1 MRRELLIPYALDLER
16 DGRISADEIATIMSD
31 ARSTVRLQAT
41 ASADTI
47 SRKALRFS
55 CPACG
60 QKLYP
65 HAPTA
70 KHGRHYWTHL
80 RGGADECPL
89 ERKRKLT
96 PDQISARIFHGRQEG
111 DAHKDLVR
119 LLAGLAESD
128 ASVEGVEL
136 GAYEAPTD
144 AMRDEFPYGRFPD
157 VKFNC
162 NGNRVVLEA
171 QLATITLHGINGRR
185 AFYDRSGA
193 CLLWVMRNF
202 DPRGPMRASV
212 RDIVAD
218 QSGSLF
224 SLDSDIVALSRGDG
238 VFRLRVWTFL
248 GAGHAEPWEAS
259 VVTIA
264 EAASLARPVRW
275 SDDFKRRWIEEYKGS
290 SYGGPGKIDPFGMLN
305 ELAARAKLPPFER
318 SSSGECMLALVRLLI
333 SLEAGFVT
341 GSGHPQL
348 ISIANNFNN
357 NGGYR
362 AASLVRMAIERWQP
376 RLLARTSMQNALA
389 RAKDELRTSGVA
401 EWGRL
406 SPIGLMRDA
415 LFPDW
420 DLSKPEQAS
429 SSRSG

>member
-1 MRRELLIPYALDLER
+1 MPRALLIPYAIDLDR
-16 DGRISADEIATIMSD
+16 DVMISADEIAGLMD
-31 ARSTVRLQAT
+31 DVRSTVRLRAT
-41 ASADTI
+41 AYVDTN
-47 SRKALRFS
+47 SRQALRLA

-60 QKLYP
+60 QRLYP
-65 HAPTA
+65 RAPIF
-70 KHGRHYWTHL
+70 KNSRYFWSHL
-80 RGGADECPL
+80 PRGAYECPL

-96 PDQISARIFHGRQEG
+96 PDQINARIFHGRQEG
-111 DAHKDLVR
+111 EAHKDLVA
-119 LLAGLAESD
+119 LLAGLAERD
-128 ASVEGVEL
+128 ASIGVVEIG
-136 GAYEAPTD
+136 GYEPPTG
-144 AMRDEFPYGRFPD
+144 AMRVDFPFGRFPD
-157 VKFNC
+157 VKFTC
-162 NGNRVVLEA
+162 NGSKVVLEA

-218 QSGSLF
+218 QSGLLF
-224 SLDSDIVALSRGDG
+224 SLDSDLVAPNRDDG
-238 VFRLRVWTFL
+238 VFRLRAWAFR
-248 GAGHAEPWEAS
+248 GEEHEEPWES
-259 VVTIA
+259 SIVTIA
-264 EAASLARPVRW
+264 EAIALARPVRW

-341 GSGHPQL
+341 GSGYPQL

-389 RAKDELRTSGVA
+389 RAKDELRTSGVS

-429 SSRSG
+429 SSRKG

>member
-16 DGRISADEIATIMSD
+16 DVRISADDIAVIMSD
-31 ARSTVRLQAT
+31 PRSTIRLQAT
-41 ASADTI
+41 ASSDTK
-47 SRKALRFS
+47 SRKALRFG

-65 HAPTA
+65 HAPTT
-70 KHGRHYWTHL
+70 KNGRHYWTHL
-80 RGGADECPL
+80 PGGADECPL

-96 PDQISARIFHGRQEG
+96 PDQINARIFRGRQEG

-119 LLAGLAESD
+119 LLAELAERD

-136 GAYEAPTD
+136 GAYEAPDD
-144 AMRDEFPYGRFPD
+144 AMRSEFPFGRFPD
-157 VKFNC
+157 LKFTC

-202 DPRGPMRASV
+202 DPRVPMRASV

-218 QSGSLF
+218 QSGCLF
-224 SLDSDIVALSRGDG
+224 SLDRDLIIMSRDDG
-238 VFRLRVWTFL
+238 VFRLRTWSFV
-248 GAGHAEPWEAS
+248 GEERDEPWEAG

-264 EAASLARPVRW
+264 EAAAMARPVRW
-275 SDDFKRRWIEEYKGS
+275 SDEFKRRWIEAYKGA
-290 SYGGPGKIDPFGMLN
+290 SYVDLGRPDPFAMLA
-305 ELAARAKLPPFER
+305 ELAKKAGLPPFELDTQ
-318 SSSGECMLALVRLLI
+318 GECMLALVRLMI
-333 SLEAGFVT
+333 SLEAGFVA
-341 GSGHPQL
+341 GSGHPKL
-348 ISIANNFNN
+348 ISLANSFDV
-357 NGGYR
+357 NGGHR
-362 AASLVRMAIERWQP
+362 AVSLVRKAVERWQP
-376 RLLARTSMQNALA
+376 ELLAQPSMIRALA
-389 RAKDELRTSGVA
+389 RAEAKLKSTGDLK
-401 EWGRL
+401 WGRR

-420 DLSKPEQAS
+420 DLGKPERQQ
-429 SSRSG
+429 SGD